1 VKGNKMKTEL
11 VAIVDSKTNIKVKDG
26 EFTSDRPCG
35 YLTREFAEYCEDFRQ
50 LIPYVVIKNGDK
62 ILSYKR
68 SSKSGESR
76 LHDMYSIGFGGHCDL
91 DEYAFEQ
98 LGIINIHDVVLLGAE
113 RELHEELKLST
124 EGVKKLKAIGVIKL
138 NDTPVDKVHIGCLM
152 VLESNV
158 DLDKGEIDQQVDR
171 AWKTPAELKEM
182 HLEAWSKV
190 ALDMI

>member
-1 VKGNKMKTEL
+1 MKTEL
-11 VAIVDSKTNIKVKDG
+11 VAIIDSKTKIKVKDG

-35 YLTREFAEYCEDFRQ
+35 YLTREFAEHCEDFRQ

-113 RELHEELKLST
+113 RELYEELKLSA
-124 EGVKKLKAIGVIKL
+124 EGVKELKAIGVVKL
-138 NDTPVDKVHIGCLM
+138 DSTPVDKVHIGCLM
-152 VLESNV
+152 VLESDV
-158 DLDKGEIDQQVDR
+158 DLTEGEIDQQVDR

-182 HLEAWSKV
+182 HLEEWSKV